1 VQRAILVILASA
13 AAALM
18 MGAQARAAQET
29 IRITCWEGY
38 ADATIVKEFK
48 DLVKEKYGID
58 VEVKAFYPTNQDE
71 FYKAAMDG
79 TADLISPPAD
89 VAKTPRFYCFHEGN
103 YLLAELDMGNI
114 PNARNILPFFIADK
128 SLVHR
133 DKRFGLPY
141 NCGPYGLDY
150 NSV

>member
-1 VQRAILVILASA
+1 MFPSASERRRVPGDRAVRCPPIDGASSGKKGDTVQRAILVILASA

-71 FYKAAMDG
+71 FSRRRWMAP
-79 TADLISPPAD
+79 L
-89 VAKTPRFYCFHEGN
+89 N
-103 YLLAELDMGNI
+103 
-114 PNARNILPFFIADK
+114 
-128 SLVHR
+128 
-133 DKRFGLPY
+133 
-141 NCGPYGLDY
+141 
-150 NSV
+150 